1 MGEVVA
7 TLSLFLLVRVGIT
20 HSHKFVLCLYPDIFS
35 SSCSYQ
41 RKINSFNFLPCS
53 SLSPSLSPLVFIML
67 PKQGFATWC
76 VILNAESYEWF
87 LVDYIS
93 AVGYGLFDS
102 IFILAGIRVKVVD
115 CISIVPKKK
124 K

>member
-1 MGEVVA
+1 
-7 TLSLFLLVRVGIT
+7 
-20 HSHKFVLCLYPDIFS
+20 
-35 SSCSYQ
+35 
-41 RKINSFNFLPCS
+41 
-53 SLSPSLSPLVFIML
+53 ML

-115 CISIVPKKK
+115 CISIVSIHCVTVDFIYRHQKQPTLTRGAFVTATEN
-124 K
+124 